1 MAKPP
6 MPTDAELEILGL
18 LWELG
23 PSTVRRV
30 HDVLQTRRDI
40 GYTAV
45 LKLMQIMAD
54 KGLVDRDKSQ
64 RSHVYSSRKSAATT
78 QRRVLRDLMERAFGG
93 SSQRLVMQALATKR
107 ITSEELREL
116 RELLDKIER
125 D

>member
-30 HDVLQTRRDI
+30 HDVLQARRDI

-64 RSHVYSSRKSAATT
+64 RSHVYSSRKPAATT

-107 ITSEELREL
+107 ITPEELREL
-116 RELLDKIER
+116 RELLDEIEKE
-125 D
+125 